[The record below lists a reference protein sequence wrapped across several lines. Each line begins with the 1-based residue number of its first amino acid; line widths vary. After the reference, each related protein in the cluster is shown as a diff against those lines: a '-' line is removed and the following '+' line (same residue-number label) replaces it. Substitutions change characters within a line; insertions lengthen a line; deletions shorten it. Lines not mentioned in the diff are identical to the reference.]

1 MKPGDVSQWSSV
13 LFVRKG
19 SFNATALQIE
29 AHCSISGP
37 YAPAI
42 LRFEIVFPSNYPNS
56 PPVIRFTSD
65 VFHPLVAPLTTYT
78 CSSSTQSRD
87 ELHVGAVEYLP
98 PGGFSL
104 VHGFPRWFEK
114 PESSVTSS
122 MPSSE
127 QSSGLHQHQRHAHE
141 IQGFERQSTASTSN
155 ASGEQSCSP
164 HGREHA
170 HTLKT
175 CGSITARVGI
185 TAVLRYVKEAFDD
198 VELLDKIALDSAAN
212 AGAWKAWRAHR
223 KGILNSSTESRGS
236 LAPRDGRDLRNIMDK
251 GISLQRP
258 SQSEDW
264 NWDGVWQ
271 ERVRNVIIASN
282 SELALYGASGGDN
295 PVGVQH
301 RFSKTFANTTLKVRF
316 VETDDE
322 LVQTVKTNAL
332 LSQVL

>member
-1 MKPGDVSQWSSV
+1 MKPGDLPQWSCV

-19 SFNATALQIE
+19 SFNATALPIE
-29 AHCSISGP
+29 AHCSFSGP

-42 LRFEIVFPSNYPNS
+42 LRFEIAFPSNYPNI

-78 CSSSTQSRD
+78 CSSSTQSSD
-87 ELHVGAVEYLP
+87 KVHVGAGEYLP

-104 VHGFPRWFEK
+104 VYGFPRWFEK
-114 PESSVTSS
+114 PGSSVASS
-122 MPSSE
+122 MPSSQE
-127 QSSGLHQHQRHAHE
+127 SSGFSQHQTHAHE
-141 IQGFERQSTASTSN
+141 TQGIDKESMASTCN
-155 ASGEQSCSP
+155 GSGEQSCFP
-164 HGREHA
+164 HGREGA

-175 CGSITARVGI
+175 CASFTARVDI
-185 TAVLRYVKEAFDD
+185 TAVLEYVKKAFDD
-198 VELLDKIALDSAAN
+198 VELLDNIPLDSAAN

-223 KGILNSSTESRGS
+223 KGILNISTESRGS
-236 LAPRDGRDLRNIMDK
+236 LAPRDGRDLRDTSDK
-251 GISLQRP
+251 EISLQRP

-282 SELALYGASGGDN
+282 SELTLYGACGGDD
-295 PVGVQH
+295 PVGTQH
-301 RFSKTFANTTLKVRF
+301 RFSRTFADTTLKIRF
-316 VETDDE
+316 VAANDE

-332 LSQVL
+332 LS

>member
-1 MKPGDVSQWSSV
+1 MKPGDLPQWSCV

-19 SFNATALQIE
+19 SFNATALPIE

-42 LRFEIVFPSNYPNS
+42 LRFEIVFPSNYPDA

-65 VFHPLVAPLTTYT
+65 IFHPLVTPLTTYT
-78 CSSSTQSRD
+78 CSSSTQSSD
-87 ELHVGAVEYLP
+87 KVHVGAGEYLP

-122 MPSSE
+122 MPSSQE
-127 QSSGLHQHQRHAHE
+127 SSGFSQHQRYAHE
-141 IQGFERQSTASTSN
+141 TQGIEEESMALTSN
-155 ASGEQSCSP
+155 GSGEQSCFL
-164 HGREHA
+164 HGRERA
-170 HTLKT
+170 HTPKT
-175 CGSITARVGI
+175 CGSLTARVGI
-185 TAVLRYVKEAFDD
+185 TAVLRYVKKAFDD
-198 VELLDKIALDSAAN
+198 VELLDNISLDSAAN

-223 KGILNSSTESRGS
+223 KGILNTSTESRGS
-236 LAPRDGRDLRNIMDK
+236 LAPRNGRELRNTSDK
-251 GISLQRP
+251 EISLQRP

-282 SELALYGASGGDN
+282 SELALYGANGGDD

-301 RFSKTFANTTLKVRF
+301 RFSRTFADTTLKIRF
-316 VETDDE
+316 VEADNE
-322 LVQTVKTNAL
+322 LVQTVKANAL
-332 LSQVL
+332 LL